1 MAQDADAVREAIA
14 RDRAELADTVQAL
27 ARKVDVKER
36 VREKVSKGTE
46 QVQQKAG
53 EVREQ
58 LRQVTPE
65 PARSQLSVLVDMV
78 KERPVPFLV
87 TGALVVGLVLGRM
100 WARER

>member
-65 PARSQLSVLVDMV
+65 PARSQLSVLADMV

-87 TGALVVGLVLGRM
+87 AGALVVGLVLGRT

>member
-36 VREKVSKGTE
+36 VREKVTKGTE

-65 PARSQLSVLVDMV
+65 PARSQLSVLADMV

-87 TGALVVGLVLGRM
+87 AGALVVGLVLGRM

>member
-65 PARSQLSVLVDMV
+65 PARSQLSVLADMV

-87 TGALVVGLVLGRM
+87 AGALVVGLVLGRL

>member
-65 PARSQLSVLVDMV
+65 PARSQLSVLADMV

-87 TGALVVGLVLGRM
+87 AGALVVGLVLGRM